1 MIVPSTFQPAWWL
14 SNPHAQTV
22 WGSRFRSPSPIK
34 FLWERLELPDGDFLD
49 LAWGGKGKGPIIII
63 LHGLEGS
70 YRSRYASGILKAIA
84 QRGWRGVLL
93 HFRGCS
99 DEPNRL
105 TRGYHSGDT
114 SDFQAVFT
122 TLRQREPNTPLAAVG
137 YSLGGNV
144 LFKWLGEQGKQ
155 AGLIAAVGISVPFD
169 LARAAWQLEQ
179 GFSQVYQWSLM
190 KSLQRSLQRKF
201 RCRDCPFDLKALRK
215 IRTFKEF
222 DDLVTA
228 PLHGFIDA
236 NDYWQ
241 RSSCRSFLRRIQIPT
256 LILHSMDDP
265 FVPKDAIPSA
275 SDLSPTV
282 QLELSSEGGHVGFIS
297 GHWPWQP
304 KYWLEQRITEF
315 LSLYLET
322 EIVSEGALVSSG

>member
-1 MIVPSTFQPAWWL
+1 
-14 SNPHAQTV
+14 V
-22 WGSRFRSPSPIK
+22 WGSRFRSPSSIK

-49 LAWGGKGKGPIIII
+49 LAWSGKAKGPIVIV

-99 DEPNRL
+99 GEPNRL
-105 TRGYHSGDT
+105 IRSYHSGDT
-114 SDFQAVFT
+114 GDFQALLS
-122 TLRQREPNTPLAAVG
+122 TLRQREPDTPLAAIG

-144 LFKWLGEQGKQ
+144 LLKWLGESKQ
-155 AGLIAAVGISVPFD
+155 AGLIAAVGVSVPFD

-179 GFSQVYQWSLM
+179 GLSQVYQWSLV
-190 KSLQRSLQRKF
+190 KALQRSVQRKF
-201 RCRDCPFDLKALRK
+201 RYRDCPFDLKALERV
-215 IRTFKEF
+215 RTFKKF
-222 DDLVTA
+222 DDLITA

-241 RSSCRSFLRRIQIPT
+241 RSSCRPFLCKIQIPT

-265 FVPKDAIPSA
+265 FLPEDAIPSA
-275 SDLSPTV
+275 SDLSPAV
-282 QLELSSEGGHVGFIS
+282 QLELSSWGGHVGFIS

-304 KYWLEQRITEF
+304 QYWLEQRITAF
-315 LSLYLET
+315 LGLYLET
-322 EIVSEGALVSSG
+322 EIFREEVLARAESK